1 MLPYIMIKRKNEMT
15 FAEVIDKLVGIVW
28 GWPMIILLFG
38 THIFMTLRTGFIQK
52 DIFKAIKLSV
62 TKDPDAEGDVSQFG
76 ALTTA
81 LSSTIG
87 TGNIIGVGT
96 AIALGGPGAV
106 LWMWLTGIFGIAT
119 KYAET
124 LIAVKY
130 RVKSENGSMIGG
142 AMYALDR
149 GLHAKWAGI
158 IFALLAAVCA
168 FGIGSMVQANAVV
181 SNISGNLAL
190 PTASF
195 IFFGHEITVIQLTVG
210 LLLSFVVGLVIIGG
224 IQSITKV
231 SEKLVPFM
239 AAFYFIGCLII
250 LIMNI
255 DVLPQAVVT
264 IVKAAFTKQAVGGGF
279 IGSTVALA
287 CRYGFAR
294 GLFSNESGMGSAP
307 LVASAAKTK
316 NPKRQALVSMT
327 GTFWDTVVICLM
339 TGLVLVSCIIKYPEI
354 DGLSGN
360 GGELTSMAFSMIP
373 VVGLPLLMLGLI
385 TFAFSTILGWY
396 YYGER
401 CAVYLFGEKV
411 IGIYKVLW
419 VSTVFIGSVIE
430 LNLVWNIADLL
441 NGLMAVPNIFAV
453 LLLSKVIA
461 DETKKYAGSH
471 IEDTDDTELPVIK
484 NSRKGVLG

>member
-1 MLPYIMIKRKNEMT
+1 MS
-15 FAEVIDKLVGIVW
+15 FAELIDKINGFVW

-38 THIFMTLRTGFIQK
+38 THIFMTFRTGFIQK
-52 DIFKAIKLSV
+52 DIFRAIKLSL

-158 IFALLAAVCA
+158 VFAFLASICA

-181 SNISGNLAL
+181 SNLSSNLHL
-190 PTASF
+190 PTQAFSF
-195 IFFGHEITVIQLTVG
+195 LGHDITVTQLAVG

-224 IQSITKV
+224 IKSITNV

-239 AAFYFIGCLII
+239 AVFYFLGCLII
-250 LIMNI
+250 LVMNH
-255 DVLPQAVVT
+255 DVLGEAVVT
-264 IVKAAFTKQAVGGGF
+264 IVRAAFSARAMGGGF

-339 TGLVLVSCIIKYPEI
+339 TGLVLVSCIIKYPDI

-360 GGELTSMAFSMIP
+360 GGQLTSMAFSMIP
-373 VVGLPLLMLGLI
+373 VIGLPILVLGLI

-401 CAVYLFGEKV
+401 AAVYLFGEKV

-419 VSTVFIGSVIE
+419 VSTVFLGSVVE

-453 LLLSKVIA
+453 LFLSKVIA
-461 DETKKYAGSH
+461 DETKKYAGPH
-471 IEDTDDTELPVIK
+471 IDDTDKTELPVLA
-484 NSRKGVLG
+484 NSKKGVIG

>member
-1 MLPYIMIKRKNEMT
+1 MS
-15 FAEVIDKLVGIVW
+15 FADIIGKADSLLW
-28 GWPMIILLFG
+28 GWPLIILLFG
-38 THIFMTLRTGFIQK
+38 THIYMTFRTGFIQK
-52 DIFKAIKLSV
+52 DIFKAIRLSV
-62 TKDPDAEGDVSQFG
+62 TKDRDAEGDVSQFG

-130 RVKSENGSMIGG
+130 RVKSENGTMIGG

-149 GLHAKWAGI
+149 GLHAKWAGVL
-158 IFALLAAVCA
+158 FALLASVCG
-168 FGIGSMVQANAVV
+168 FGIGTMVQANAVV
-181 SNISGNLAL
+181 SNLSANLDL
-190 PTASF
+190 PTQSF
-195 IFFGHEITVIQLTVG
+195 RFFGHDITVTQLAAG
-210 LLLSFVVGLVIIGG
+210 LILSFIVGLVIIGG
-224 IQSITKV
+224 IRSITRV
-231 SEKLVPFM
+231 SESLVPFM
-239 AAFYFIGCLII
+239 AAFYIIGCLII
-250 LIMNI
+250 LVMNR
-255 DVLPQAVVT
+255 DVLGEAVVT
-264 IVKAAFTKQAVGGGF
+264 ILKAAVSPQAMGGGF
-279 IGSTVALA
+279 IGSTVSLA

-339 TGLVLVSCIIKYPEI
+339 TGLVLVSCIIKYPDI

-360 GGELTSMAFSMIP
+360 GGQLTSMAFSMIP
-373 VVGLPLLMLGLI
+373 VIGLPILMMGLV
-385 TFAFSTILGWY
+385 TFTFSTILGWY

-401 CAVYLFGEKV
+401 AAVYLFGEKV

-419 VSTVFIGSVIE
+419 VSTVFIGSVVE
-430 LNLVWNIADLL
+430 LDLVWNIADIL
-441 NGLMAVPNIFAV
+441 NGLMAIPNIFAV
-453 LLLSKVIA
+453 LFLSKVIA

-471 IEDTDDTELPVIK
+471 IDDTDETELPVLA
-484 NSRKGVLG
+484 NSKKGVIG